1 MSVDW
6 LKLSDSSEP
15 ILISCDIKGN
25 IFKYSLATSLHCR
38 YFPENKPISQLK
50 TCPNSFL
57 VAVGYKQGTIVIL
70 DVKNEQMK
78 IIHKL
83 KNHDDT
89 INCLSWFPNKN
100 INIEQ
105 EDITELL
112 KCKWDTSELGQI
124 LCSSSEDKT
133 IRMWCVDKGE
143 EVQCVKAPGTA
154 ASSSKSSGEKRL
166 SNIAFTP
173 MCWPDSRY
181 LVSGSFK

>member
-1 MSVDW
+1 MN
-6 LKLSDSSEP
+6 DSNEP

-25 IFKYSLATSLHCR
+25 IFKYNLTTGSHCR

-50 TCPNSFL
+50 TCPNSHL
-57 VAVGYKQGTIVIL
+57 VAIGYKQGTIVIL

-78 IIHKL
+78 IVHKL

-89 INCLSWFPNKN
+89 INCLSWFPDKK
-100 INIEQ
+100 INNEQ
-105 EDITELL
+105 EEVTELL
-112 KCKWDTSELGQI
+112 KCKWNTSEISHI

-133 IRMWCVDKGE
+133 IRLWCVDRGE
-143 EVQCVKAPGTA
+143 EVQCVKAPGPSGSR
-154 ASSSKSSGEKRL
+154 SSSDKRM

-173 MCWPDSRY
+173 LCWPDSRY